1 MFFVMGWDGWLGL
14 CEYVIWF
21 LKNMILKEYIG
32 VCVCAH
38 TRSVLFVLRSSCRS
52 FGAETP
58 FMEVA
63 TEAAQ
68 ATLAA
73 SMSMERCGRVLL
85 GRDCRPAKAWPYLH
99 GSSAKVFSYAHI
111 VLRGRGHGCFDVL
124 IGAGVCLCVCVRTC
138 HSLKLLSQNSQHPQI
153 LQTHA

>member
-1 MFFVMGWDGWLGL
+1 
-14 CEYVIWF
+14 
-21 LKNMILKEYIG
+21 MILKEYIG
-32 VCVCAH
+32 VCVRAHALCA
-38 TRSVLFVLRSSCRS
+38 VLRSSCRS

-85 GRDCRPAKAWPYLH
+85 GRDCRPAKA
-99 GSSAKVFSYAHI
+99 
-111 VLRGRGHGCFDVL
+111 
-124 IGAGVCLCVCVRTC
+124 
-138 HSLKLLSQNSQHPQI
+138 
-153 LQTHA
+153 